1 MGPLL
6 HRVENV
12 LLLKH
17 LKRQAS
23 RLGMEFESFSYEMD
37 TPPMVLVS
45 ELEQV
50 GVLEEVALWKSKW
63 PTCFVALSVSQPD
76 KELWVAAETAGADLV
91 ANRGAL
97 PRLVFDRL
105 KALQEGVALTK
116 KKILL
121 KAKPVVNDG
130 DGLIG
135 RLPDSTED
143 PIAIFKW
150 KDRLCA
156 VRDICPHAGFSLADG
171 DFDAKNGNITC
182 PEHGSRF
189 HICSGERIR
198 GPADYPLKT
207 YHSFIEGDEIMVE
220 IEQLGREN
228 RS

>member
-1 MGPLL
+1 MGPLV

-12 LLLKH
+12 LLQKH
-17 LKRQAS
+17 LKRQAA

-37 TPPMVLVS
+37 KPPMVLVS

-63 PTCFVALSVSQPD
+63 PGCFVALSVSQPD

-105 KALQEGVALTK
+105 KALQDGVALTK

-121 KAKPVVNDG
+121 KAKPIVNDG

-171 DFDAKNGNITC
+171 DFDASTGVVTC

-189 HICSGERIR
+189 NVQSGERVR
-198 GPADYPLKT
+198 GPADYSIKT
-207 YHSFIEGDEIMVE
+207 YPITIEGNDIYVHV
-220 IEQLGREN
+220 
-228 RS
+228 